1 MPFQNGAA
9 ERPNDRKNAFKIA
22 QSPKLLV
29 LKKIG
34 PAGPRTLRH
43 TTPNTFFEAF
53 QRATGG
59 SLRKNAGIIHGGG
72 SGPAHI
78 YLKTNSKDFA
88 GLEGPKKMLIA
99 FVTPLLS
106 LHFFENELVTRR
118 SCLHALVTRPKWD
131 APGYRVQ
138 VSRLFGQSAHL
149 EGGKTFFGFFWFF
162 FWFFRKK
169 KWLPKKKCQNHV
181 FTLTYTNV
189 FKKKLYFFGKKFIKK
204 KTFLIGKSGV

>member
-1 MPFQNGAA
+1 MIICPFKMAPPSDQTTGKTPL
-9 ERPNDRKNAFKIA
+9 RSRKVPNCLSK
-22 QSPKLLV
+22 
-29 LKKIG
+29 KKIG

-78 YLKTNSKDFA
+78 YLKKNSKDFA

-118 SCLHALVTRPKWD
+118 SCLHALVTRQKWG
-131 APGYRVQ
+131 APGYL
-138 VSRLFGQSAHL
+138 S
-149 EGGKTFFGFFWFF
+149 
-162 FWFFRKK
+162 
-169 KWLPKKKCQNHV
+169 
-181 FTLTYTNV
+181 
-189 FKKKLYFFGKKFIKK
+189 
-204 KTFLIGKSGV
+204 